1 METSMRN
8 VTAYRLWKIVNQ
20 FTADHRAMLTV
31 DCPDCQFHYSIRRTQ
46 YRKFRSCNR
55 CRFVVQ
61 NRSNLGK
68 HSGAGDLTK
77 TYFNY
82 FRNVARR
89 RAIPFEVSIEYL
101 WDLAVQQGM
110 KCALSG
116 LEIVFP
122 TVSGNMG
129 SGVDSVGWQVDYNT
143 Q

>member
-1 METSMRN
+1 MRN
-8 VTAYRLWKIVNQ
+8 VTAYRLWKIVEQYKEANAGQ
-20 FTADHRAMLTV
+20 RRMLLIE
-31 DCPDCQFHYSIRRTQ
+31 CPDCQYQYKVRQTKYREFRT
-46 YRKFRSCNR
+46 CIR

-68 HSGAGDLTK
+68 HRGAGDLTR

-89 RAIPFEVSIEYL
+89 RNIPFEVSLEYL
-101 WDLAVQQGM
+101 WDLAVQQDM

-122 TVSGNMG
+122 TVTN
-129 SGVDSVGWQVDYNT
+129 NI
-143 Q
+143 